1 MVTILLLNKWYN
13 QYFFSLFLN
22 VLLLFPA
29 SETLAPPGF
38 LEKYKIKRKK
48 KSFKAFYRIQMQI
61 TIKKG
66 RELVPG
72 KALFLSIASGQ
83 HCLGSL
89 PSGVPLAI
97 FFLPQLPVDKGR
109 MKTLKHLCQHSS
121 FKLSCGFYCVLSNL
135 FLRDFFK
142 S

>member
-13 QYFFSLFLN
+13 QYFFSLFLI

-29 SETLAPPGF
+29 SKTLAPPGF

-48 KSFKAFYRIQMQI
+48 KSFKVFYRIQMQI

-66 RELVPG
+66 RQLVPG
-72 KALFLSIASGQ
+72 KVLFLSIASGQ

-89 PSGVPLAI
+89 PSGGTSCHLLSSSAPCR
-97 FFLPQLPVDKGR
+97 QRKDDN
-109 MKTLKHLCQHSS
+109 TKHLCPAQ
-121 FKLSCGFYCVLSNL
+121 
-135 FLRDFFK
+135 
-142 S
+142 